1 MDAPPEAMAEIA
13 FHDVGGT
20 RLAVRTWGH
29 GPPLLLVH
37 GGPGGSGRYWLRLP
51 PAIAKRRTLHA
62 VDLRGHGLSERRGPY
77 SIRRL
82 ASDLPALR
90 ERLAPEGCD
99 ILGHSFGAPVAIE
112 AALLDPGFHRLTLV
126 GGWAS
131 TPRLLLAPH
140 GFGTKLA
147 LGFRLLSWNF
157 RRMLGRAPATL
168 GFLRALLARAA
179 PLWVGPRTAPW
190 IDEVLFSAV
199 EEPLDCVV
207 PLQWS
212 LLRWSAWGRLSQLA
226 RPVHLIVGEHDR
238 IAAPQAHALARR
250 CGGTVARVVGA
261 GHSPFLET
269 PEEFVT
275 ALLGRE
281 ADAPPVLSA
290 RSADPPP

>member
-1 MDAPPEAMAEIA
+1 MPAPPEADAEVA
-13 FHDVGGT
+13 FHDVRGG
-20 RLAVRTWGH
+20 RLLLRSWGR

-51 PAIAKRRTLHA
+51 PAIAERRTLHA

-77 SIRRL
+77 SIRGL

-112 AALLDPGFHRLTLV
+112 AALLDPGFRRLTLV

-131 TPRLLLAPH
+131 TPRLLLAPQ
-140 GFGTKLA
+140 GFATKLA
-147 LGFRLLSWNF
+147 LGARLLSWNA
-157 RRMLGRAPATL
+157 RRAVGRAPATL
-168 GFLRALLARAA
+168 DFLRRLLARAA
-179 PLWVGPRTAPW
+179 PLWVGPRTPPW

-212 LLRWSAWGRLSQLA
+212 LLRWSAWRRLPQLA
-226 RPVHLIVGEHDR
+226 RPVQLIVGEHDR
-238 IAAPQAHALARR
+238 IAAPQAHAVARR
-250 CGGTVARVVGA
+250 CGGTVARIAGA

-269 PEEFVT
+269 PEEFVR
-275 ALLGRE
+275 ALLGPE
-281 ADAPPVLSA
+281 ADGPPVLSA
-290 RSADPPP
+290 RSADRPS